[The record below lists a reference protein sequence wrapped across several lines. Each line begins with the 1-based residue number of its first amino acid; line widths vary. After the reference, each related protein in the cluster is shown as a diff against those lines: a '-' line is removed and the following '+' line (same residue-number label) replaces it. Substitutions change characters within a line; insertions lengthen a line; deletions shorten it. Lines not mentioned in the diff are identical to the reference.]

1 MSYQCL
7 SHRTHWT
14 HWTPDCQLSVVLHV
28 DEVLSA
34 LDLGAPL
41 VFARLTSI
49 RLPSCTQQEDSGKSD
64 SFVLFQENLN
74 QQTSTG
80 DLESS
85 DPHFQTRAPRH
96 PDVIPSCNSIKREA
110 ERSLPSN
117 SSTSQLE
124 RKILSPIY

>member
-7 SHRTHWT
+7 SHRTHRTHWTHWT
-14 HWTPDCQLSVVLHV
+14 HWTPDCQLFVVLHI

-80 DLESS
+80 VGIKRPALPNQS
-85 DPHFQTRAPRH
+85 PQTSRRH
-96 PDVIPSCNSIKREA
+96 PVLQFHKTRGRGIAAQQFIH
-110 ERSLPSN
+110 L
-117 SSTSQLE
+117 STA
-124 RKILSPIY
+124 